1 MSNTGPAGGFGI
13 VERLAAVVR
22 RRLGWAVAL
31 MYLLAATVP
40 APGLWLR
47 RPHLSA
53 VAPLALH
60 PAAVLLAL
68 MLFTAAM
75 QVPAEAAAQ
84 VLRRPSALVA
94 GLVAHLV
101 APLLILPALI
111 VALRWLPDA
120 DHGAGLLAGLV
131 LVTAMPVA
139 TGATV
144 WVGKGCGDQPTMVSL
159 VVASTLISPL
169 TVPLTVTAMSALLD
183 DTVADRLEGGTAA
196 GANSF
201 TLLAVLAPCAAGIAC
216 RLLLPQAASAR
227 LVRGCTP
234 AALFGSRRRA
244 LTVAPSVPLLAL
256 ATAMAAVACV
266 LSFALGRVT
275 ARALRLHSPQAASVT
290 LACGMS
296 NSSAGAVLV
305 STVLPARP
313 HALLPVLAYSLLQKL
328 AADRATR
335 PILSSR

>member
-1 MSNTGPAGGFGI
+1 
-13 VERLAAVVR
+13 
-22 RRLGWAVAL
+22 
-31 MYLLAATVP
+31 
-40 APGLWLR
+40 
-47 RPHLSA
+47 
-53 VAPLALH
+53 
-60 PAAVLLAL
+60 
-68 MLFTAAM
+68 
-75 QVPAEAAAQ
+75 
-84 VLRRPSALVA
+84 
-94 GLVAHLV
+94 
-101 APLLILPALI
+101 
-111 VALRWLPDA
+111 
-120 DHGAGLLAGLV
+120 
-131 LVTAMPVA
+131 MPVA

-144 WVGKGCGDQPTMVSL
+144 RVGKGCGDQPTMVSL

-227 LVRGCTP
+227 LVRACTP
-234 AALFGSRRRA
+234 AALFGSLL
-244 LTVAPSVPLLAL
+244 LTYSNAAGAVGSFLDHPNLPLLAL

-305 STVLPARP
+305 STVLPTRP